1 MHREVGQFVA
11 ALQLSRLIVCGE
23 LGHEIAAGAR
33 EAGMSDSAIVEMSD
47 VASAAEWLKKTVRK
61 GDVILVKA
69 SRGMR
74 MEQIVQVLTGM
85 KAVTKQAS

>member
-1 MHREVGQFVA
+1 
-11 ALQLSRLIVCGE
+11 
-23 LGHEIAAGAR
+23 
-33 EAGMSDSAIVEMSD
+33 MSDSAIVEMSD